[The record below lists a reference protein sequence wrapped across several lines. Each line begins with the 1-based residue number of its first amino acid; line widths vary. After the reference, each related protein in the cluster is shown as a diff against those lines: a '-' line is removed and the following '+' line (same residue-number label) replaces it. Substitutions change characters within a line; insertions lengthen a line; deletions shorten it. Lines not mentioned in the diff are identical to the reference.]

1 MADKKDTHVTK
12 DGRTVKKGLYYYMNK
27 RKKAGTSRKGKGTVT
42 DKALKQSAKTAKKT
56 KKKKKGLMQDETAIY
71 LILRKIRERKE
82 DLKEVIAAGLPS
94 WDEYNKTVGEYKAY
108 AIIEQEIQDLQK
120 DEENNDGER
129 IT

>member
-1 MADKKDTHVTK
+1 
-12 DGRTVKKGLYYYMNK
+12 
-27 RKKAGTSRKGKGTVT
+27 
-42 DKALKQSAKTAKKT
+42 
-56 KKKKKGLMQDETAIY
+56 MQDETAIY

-108 AIIEQEIQDLQK
+108 AIIEQEVQDLQK

>member
-1 MADKKDTHVTK
+1 
-12 DGRTVKKGLYYYMNK
+12 
-27 RKKAGTSRKGKGTVT
+27 
-42 DKALKQSAKTAKKT
+42 
-56 KKKKKGLMQDETAIY
+56 MQDETAIY

-82 DLKEVIAAGLPS
+82 ELKEVIAAGLPS